1 MTPEESNMM
10 SGHADTCRRH
20 AILEGVVGVSL
31 LVVAVIC
38 ALKGETWHAV
48 GAALAAGATLSAAVF
63 TYVRGRQWMRVASRR
78 SQPAPAQSWPS
89 HLATKGGQ

>member
-10 SGHADTCRRH
+10 SGHADTCRRR
-20 AILEGVVGVSL
+20 AILEGVVGLAL
-31 LVVAVIC
+31 LSVTILC
-38 ALKGETWHAV
+38 GLRGELWHAV

-78 SQPAPAQSWPS
+78 AQPAPQHWPS
-89 HLATKGGQ
+89 PLATKGGQ